1 LEVYVSG
8 YFDVSRRHSFDHTL
22 AFNVPQL
29 CQQALEQ
36 HARRSSRAEESPE
49 QQAEK
54 EYRHVEEICNQLCKD
69 RRSIDD
75 QISSLDR
82 KAQQLR
88 AELQLYEEAAEK
100 LREEADRLD
109 ELYEQMQEQKSNA
122 ESRHFNERQLAA
134 LRRSEPGLTFVTVDD
149 SCERARSLGEALQGN
164 TSVSRL
170 QINVD
175 DMVSDDSDLANLE
188 ARQQHV
194 D

>member
-36 HARRSSRAEESPE
+36 HARRRSRAEESPE

-54 EYRHVEEICNQLCKD
+54 EYRHAEEICNQVCKD

-88 AELQLYEEAAEK
+88 AELQLYEEAAEN
-100 LREEADRLD
+100 LRKEAIVWMN
-109 ELYEQMQEQKSNA
+109 YMNKCKSKRA
-122 ESRHFNERQLAA
+122 LPRAVTSMRGSSQLCDA
-134 LRRSEPGLTFVTVDD
+134 
-149 SCERARSLGEALQGN
+149 
-164 TSVSRL
+164 
-170 QINVD
+170 
-175 DMVSDDSDLANLE
+175 ANL
-188 ARQQHV
+188 ALHL
-194 D
+194 